1 MLTIAVFPNTNKPE
15 APAVLQR
22 ILSFY
27 ADKDVRVVMP
37 VEEARFFQHAGY
49 GVTDIENVPTDIALS
64 IGGDGTLLGVC
75 RRYSHHAVP
84 VCGVNIGTLGFMADI
99 ELHELETRLQKL
111 LDGDFHIE
119 HRLLLAGSVRSGG
132 KERFLGHA
140 INDIV
145 VKGGVARMLH
155 LGLTINES
163 HLLDCK
169 ADGIIIS
176 SPTGSTAYSLSAG
189 GPIVNPNVRALIVTP
204 ICAHTFNIRPLIIQ
218 EDDTVHVAIASIPQD
233 TTDRNRTSPVAFTG
247 NKFEFRMPGSSQ
259 SIAGPV
265 TVLNTIMAEEL
276 SQFYAVLKEA
286 PDFNKALHDL
296 VRKAFIEHGRI
307 IFNGN
312 GYEEAWV
319 EEAARRGLVNLR
331 STADALPTYVL
342 PKNVELMMKHGV
354 YTKEE
359 MLSRHEIH
367 MEKYRKVIHIE
378 AATMVD
384 MVQHEILNAA
394 SEYESKLC
402 ETMLRK
408 HEAAPELPC
417 HVEKSL
423 ANSIGILNDK
433 LLEQTVTLKTALE
446 TAPVGASG
454 EEEMRYYHDVVAAD
468 MDAVRDTVD
477 RLETLT
483 AGKYWPYPTFYDLLF
498 SV

>member
-27 ADKDVRVVMP
+27 ADKDVRVIMP

-49 GVTDIENVPTDIALS
+49 GITDIENVPTDIALS

-84 VCGVNIGTLGFMADI
+84 VCGINIGTLGFMADI
-99 ELHELETRLQKL
+99 ELHELETKLQKL

-233 TTDRNRTSPVAFTG
+233 TIITFDGQVCYRLLPGDEVIVKKSEAQAEII
-247 NKFEFRMPGSSQ
+247 KFEDKDYYQ
-259 SIAGPV
+259 I
-265 TVLNTIMAEEL
+265 
-276 SQFYAVLKEA
+276 
-286 PDFNKALHDL
+286 
-296 VRKAFIEHGRI
+296 
-307 IFNGN
+307 
-312 GYEEAWV
+312 
-319 EEAARRGLVNLR
+319 LR
-331 STADALPTYVL
+331 
-342 PKNVELMMKHGV
+342 
-354 YTKEE
+354 TK
-359 MLSRHEIH
+359 LWR
-367 MEKYRKVIHIE
+367 
-378 AATMVD
+378 
-384 MVQHEILNAA
+384 Q
-394 SEYESKLC
+394 
-402 ETMLRK
+402 
-408 HEAAPELPC
+408 
-417 HVEKSL
+417 
-423 ANSIGILNDK
+423 GG
-433 LLEQTVTLKTALE
+433 EQ
-446 TAPVGASG
+446 
-454 EEEMRYYHDVVAAD
+454 
-468 MDAVRDTVD
+468 
-477 RLETLT
+477 
-483 AGKYWPYPTFYDLLF
+483 
-498 SV
+498 

>member
-27 ADKDVRVVMP
+27 ADKDVRVIMP

-49 GVTDIENVPTDIALS
+49 GVTDIENVRADIALS

-99 ELHELETRLQKL
+99 ELHELETKLQKL
-111 LDGDFHIE
+111 VDGDFHIE

-233 TTDRNRTSPVAFTG
+233 TTTL
-247 NKFEFRMPGSSQ
+247 MPATRKCWSAACR
-259 SIAGPV
+259 SI
-265 TVLNTIMAEEL
+265 TT
-276 SQFYAVLKEA
+276 
-286 PDFNKALHDL
+286 
-296 VRKAFIEHGRI
+296 R
-307 IFNGN
+307 
-312 GYEEAWV
+312 
-319 EEAARRGLVNLR
+319 
-331 STADALPTYVL
+331 
-342 PKNVELMMKHGV
+342 
-354 YTKEE
+354 
-359 MLSRHEIH
+359 
-367 MEKYRKVIHIE
+367 
-378 AATMVD
+378 
-384 MVQHEILNAA
+384 
-394 SEYESKLC
+394 
-402 ETMLRK
+402 
-408 HEAAPELPC
+408 
-417 HVEKSL
+417 
-423 ANSIGILNDK
+423 
-433 LLEQTVTLKTALE
+433 
-446 TAPVGASG
+446 
-454 EEEMRYYHDVVAAD
+454 
-468 MDAVRDTVD
+468 
-477 RLETLT
+477 
-483 AGKYWPYPTFYDLLF
+483 
-498 SV
+498 